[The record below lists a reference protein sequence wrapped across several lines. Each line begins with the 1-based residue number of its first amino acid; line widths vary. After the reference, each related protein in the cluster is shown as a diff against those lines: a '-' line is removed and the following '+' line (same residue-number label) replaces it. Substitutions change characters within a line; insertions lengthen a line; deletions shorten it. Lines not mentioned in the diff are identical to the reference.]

1 MACEWTRVLERESII
16 AQQREDT
23 AVRARRQKGK
33 ERSIRFEEEKL
44 NERRAVREASTRD
57 DQEHEMESMKDG
69 ERKEAELNDPSPL
82 QCSNTR

>member
-1 MACEWTRVLERESII
+1 MAHEWTRVLERESII

-44 NERRAVREASTRD
+44 NERRAVREASTWD

-69 ERKEAELNDPSPL
+69 ERKEAELNDLSPL
-82 QCSNTR
+82 QCSNMR